1 MSWQRMSPRV
11 REAGVETVSVFPKGR
26 PPRGIA
32 WGIIAF
38 TLLPACLAIV
48 DGRIGFR
55 LLMGALALVCLTVGI
70 GVLVMFGAVAQGTV
84 RVRARGAS
92 LRFGP
97 PLAATLPVVVM
108 ACSLLLPAIAQLAI
122 DTMGL
127 PTMAMTAVFSRAPYA
142 LGILGLAILVVQ
154 AWRMRVPAGLELT
167 PEGLRGIRG
176 ASPVEWPWEE
186 LVEAKVVA
194 APAAKLCLVPKAG
207 VPVMAQAM
215 LLGSDPNQVA
225 AIVRYF
231 LRAPSERAV
240 LREGGEVA
248 VRRVEAALRVQ

>member
-1 MSWQRMSPRV
+1 MSWQRMSPQV
-11 REAGVETVSVFPKGR
+11 RETGVEVVPVFPKGR
-26 PPRGIA
+26 APRGLA
-32 WGIIAF
+32 WAIVAF
-38 TLLPACLAIV
+38 ALLPALLALV

-55 LLMGALALVCLTVGI
+55 LLMGSLALVCLTVGV
-70 GVLVMFGAVAQGTV
+70 GVLVMFGAVGQGSV
-84 RVRARGAS
+84 RVRPGGAS

-108 ACSLLLPAIAQLAI
+108 AFSLLLPAIAQLAI
-122 DTMGL
+122 DTAGL
-127 PTMAMTAVFSRAPYA
+127 PTMAMTAVFSRAPYV
-142 LGILGLAILVVQ
+142 LGILGVAILVVQ

-176 ASPVEWPWEE
+176 AGVVAWTWEE

-194 APAAKLCLVPKAG
+194 APAAKLCLVPKGGA
-207 VPVMAQAM
+207 PVMAQAM

-231 LRAPSERAV
+231 LRTPSERAV
-240 LREGGEVA
+240 LLEGGEAA
-248 VRRVEAALRVQ
+248 VRRAEAGLRVR